1 MVHDPDE
8 LAVFTVM
15 VRAAIVVLDF
25 FEGVPLTVT
34 QSPLTIAL
42 TASVAVLENVVVVLQ
57 FTVVCPELAFWTSML
72 DALRDATLPVA
83 PVGALAGV
91 AAPAAEAKAVAASS
105 AVAPAP
111 PRRMKRR
118 RLVLRLVSDC
128 IVLLPLSVA
137 CVWCVSFW
145 ARDHSLRR
153 ASMGASVA
161 ARLAG

>member
-1 MVHDPDE
+1 MRKPPPPPGNAPAPPAPAAPVRLPRVVHDPDE

-57 FTVVCPELAFWTSML
+57 FTVVCPELEFWTSML

-83 PVGALAGV
+83 PMGALAGGWL
-91 AAPAAEAKAVAASS
+91 P
-105 AVAPAP
+105 PLRR
-111 PRRMKRR
+111 PRR
-118 RLVLRLVSDC
+118 
-128 IVLLPLSVA
+128 
-137 CVWCVSFW
+137 
-145 ARDHSLRR
+145 LRR
-153 ASMGASVA
+153 AAPWRPRRRGA
-161 ARLAG
+161 